1 MDNSTDIHG
10 SPVKTVENDSSQWN
24 FFVFPLFVCLLA
36 CGLYFYFFVNRAYVA
51 IELEVDQKTDFKIY
65 WADKGELYAEENMS
79 KVRATPTRTHYH
91 FFLTNIGQV
100 TRLRIDTHAYKGKA
114 TLKSIRIQQEGWA
127 PIAIATHEDF
137 NRLVPLAQIEEYDV
151 DQTGLHVT
159 STDKDPN
166 FELLVTPQYHGRD
179 VGWLLTRFTAI
190 CFVFLLLFKYAA
202 PLAKDLSFVPLFLFG
217 VWLLIIAMAGI
228 SQRNVHPDEYV
239 HMDAASY
246 YQDHWLPPL
255 IEDPAIRKT
264 YSVYG
269 VSRLNNGEVYYLLAG
284 KFKSLFDGFQIS
296 DTFSLRAFNIL
307 LFGIIL
313 LLSIKDRY
321 ARMVALPLL
330 ISPQIW
336 YIFSYCNS
344 DAFGLFCSF
353 LAGYQVINPSS
364 HLHRYLQNTGWKS
377 RITSTLLLS
386 LLIGMLLLLKKNY
399 YPFIVFFYL
408 CLGAQLFTNKEFL
421 EKRKSVLIRL
431 VMITLAGLL
440 IFGLR
445 IGADYMVNGA
455 HRHENL
461 SRIQEELAT
470 PWYKPSTEL
479 HKKHVSL
486 YLKER
491 GTLLGEI
498 IERDRWFEKSFQT
511 GFGVYGYFTIT
522 ASYTYYDL
530 VRWTGAG
537 VLFFMLG
544 SVFLRGGFIGS
555 ALALSAIGLS
565 AALIGVSV
573 YQSWTVDFQA
583 QGRYLFPIIPML
595 GLLYAANYHTINNTL
610 LALGVTSMYLLG
622 IYSFIFQGLLYIPKI
637 IAP

>member
-1 MDNSTDIHG
+1 MNNSTDIHD
-10 SPVKTVENDSSQWN
+10 SQAQALENTASQWRRLA
-24 FFVFPLFVCLLA
+24 FPLFVCLMA
-36 CGLYFYFFVNRAYVA
+36 CGLYYYFFANRAY
-51 IELEVDQKTDFKIY
+51 IDLELEVDQKTDFKIY
-65 WADKGELYAEENMS
+65 WADQGELYAEENMATVS
-79 KVRATPTRTHYH
+79 ATPNRTHYH

-100 TRLRIDTHAYKGKA
+100 ARLRIDTHAYKGKA
-114 TLKSIRIQQEGWA
+114 TLKSLRIQQEGWA
-127 PIAIATHEDF
+127 PISIATHEDF
-137 NRLVPLAQIEEYDV
+137 NRLVPLAQILEYTV

-166 FELLVTPQYHGRD
+166 FELLVTPQYQGRD
-179 VGWLLTRFTAI
+179 LGGLLIRFAAI
-190 CFVFLLLFKYAA
+190 CLAFLLIFKYAA
-202 PLAKDLSFVPLFLFG
+202 PLIKRLRFVPLLLFG
-217 VWLLIIAMAGI
+217 VWILIIVMAGI
-228 SQRNVHPDEYV
+228 SPRNVHPDEYV

-255 IEDPAIRKT
+255 IEDPAIRET

-284 KFKSLFDGFQIS
+284 KFKALLDGFHLADS
-296 DTFSLRAFNIL
+296 FALRTFNIV

-313 LLSIKDRY
+313 LFTIKNMS

-330 ISPQIW
+330 ISPQLW

-344 DAFGLFCSF
+344 DAFGLFCAF
-353 LAGYQVINPSS
+353 LAGYQVVNPASR
-364 HLHRYLQNTGWKS
+364 LHRYLQSTGWRS
-377 RITSTLLLS
+377 RLPDALLLS
-386 LLIGMLLLLKKNY
+386 LLIGILLLLKKNY

-408 CLGAQLFTNKEFL
+408 CLGAQLFTNKEFVK
-421 EKRKSVLIRL
+421 KRKSVLLRL
-431 VMITLAGLL
+431 MVITLAGLFV
-440 IFGLR
+440 FGLR
-445 IGADYMVNGA
+445 IGADYGVNGA
-455 HRHENL
+455 DRQEHL
-461 SRIQEELAT
+461 SKIQEELAH

-491 GTLLGEI
+491 GTLLSEM

-537 VLFFMLG
+537 MLFFMLG
-544 SVFLRGGFIGS
+544 SIFFRGGMIGS
-555 ALALSAIGLS
+555 ALAISAIGLS

-595 GLLYAANYHTINNTL
+595 GLLYAANYHAINNRL
-610 LALGVTSMYLLG
+610 LVLGVSSMYLLG
-622 IYSFIFQGLLYIPKI
+622 IYSFIFQGLLSIPKI